1 MTKAEEKRQ
10 AIREANEKLEKSQK
24 TNERLRAL
32 TWDDYGI
39 SKGRYK
45 ELQGFCLQYREKKR
59 LAADLE
65 SYALAVANGGG
76 GGGGS
81 SKISRPTE
89 SAAIRHYQESRQA
102 IRDCR
107 IIDEAAMWSAN
118 AGGFKQAWRAILRNV
133 TDGTGYDILRGIYV
147 LPFSVADFYGVRRAF
162 FHRLDQLQKN
172 DAEGNP
178 AL

>member
-1 MTKAEEKRQ
+1 MSKAEERRQ
-10 AIREANEKLEKSQK
+10 AMRETNEKLEKSAK

-32 TWDDYGI
+32 TWEDYDI
-39 SKGRYK
+39 SRGRYK
-45 ELQGFCLQYREKKR
+45 ELQGFCLQYREKKTK
-59 LAADLE
+59 AGDLE
-65 SYALAVANGGG
+65 AYALAVANGG

-107 IIDEAAMWSAN
+107 IIEEAAMWAAS
-118 AGGFKQAWRAILRNV
+118 AGGYKQAWRSILRNV

-162 FHRLDQLQKN
+162 FHRLDQLQRLG
-172 DAEGNP
+172 AEADP
-178 AL
+178 AI

>member
-1 MTKAEEKRQ
+1 MSKAEKKRQ
-10 AIREANEKLEKSQK
+10 AMRDINEKLEKSAN

-32 TWDDYGI
+32 TWEDYDI
-39 SKGRYK
+39 SRGRYK

-59 LAADLE
+59 KAADLE
-65 SYALAVANGGG
+65 SYALAVANGG

-107 IIDEAAMWSAN
+107 IIEEAAMWAAS
-118 AGGFKQAWRAILRNV
+118 AGGYKQAWRSILRNV

-162 FHRLDQLQKN
+162 FHRLDQLQMLG
-172 DAEGNP
+172 AEADP
-178 AL
+178 AI